1 MDLISNNIIP
11 LVKGDSKSKTI
22 ALSSI
27 IAKET
32 RDNIM
37 RQYSIK
43 YPNYYFEKHFGYG
56 TAKHK
61 EAILKNG
68 VLGIH
73 RKSFKPIYT
82 IYSWQIL

>member
-1 MDLISNNIIP
+1 
-11 LVKGDSKSKTI
+11 
-22 ALSSI
+22 
-27 IAKET
+27 
-32 RDNIM
+32 M

-68 VLGIH
+68 ILGFH

-82 IYSWQIL
+82 IYS